1 VSSDGTQPPDPPTSL
16 LFDIFALNQSLGRML
31 SAYMADSPLTPA
43 EYAFYSAIFETESIT
58 PSALAKRLGMPLTT
72 VMDHVARLELKRHIS
87 RWPDP
92 ADRRA
97 TRIVLTAGGL
107 AAHRAANASFEHA
120 YKAFDAALGTD
131 EAIVQNDLAHVR
143 AAVEEAARAAPHGLR
158 PSARHRAA
166 EAPRPARTRVRARS
180 RR

>member
-1 VSSDGTQPPDPPTSL
+1 MTSDAAQRGDPPTSL

-58 PSALAKRLGMPLTT
+58 PSALAERLGMPLTT

-87 RWPDP
+87 RWTDP

-97 TRIVLTAGGL
+97 TRVVLTAGGL
-107 AAHRAANASFEHA
+107 AAHRAANASFERA
-120 YKAFDAALGTD
+120 CQAFADALRTD
-131 EAIVQNDLAHVR
+131 EATVQNDLGHVR
-143 AAVEEAARAAPHGLR
+143 AAVEEAARAAPR
-158 PSARHRAA
+158 APMRSARPRAA
-166 EAPRPARTRVRARS
+166 AAPRRARTRAQAR
-180 RR
+180 